1 MIPKDAIMNDI
12 KGLNILVVDDATA
25 VQRLLTRQITR
36 QQHRCHCAG
45 TLREAAYLIDEQSF
59 DLIFLDIFLPDGNG
73 IDFIGVCRE
82 QPKKPPLIV
91 MITGS
96 DDLTTVE
103 EAMMKGAWDYL
114 QKPFDV
120 ERVDQLFDRAQ
131 ALKNVSEENVT
142 LTTLTSSIIGE
153 SQAIQGAL
161 QILGQAAPKDVNV
174 LITGDSGTGKE
185 LFAHEL
191 HRQSHRTDHPFV
203 VVDCAVLP
211 ESLIE
216 SILFGHIKGA
226 FTGATSDR
234 KGLILQAEKG
244 TLFLDEIGEL
254 PLEIQKK
261 FLRVLQERTISP
273 LGGKE
278 IISVDFRLVC
288 ATNRNLTEMV
298 EDSTFRLDLYHRI
311 STFPIHLPSIKVRQN
326 DVILLTQ
333 FFIEKLC
340 KQHQCPIRECSEPFF
355 AAIKNYDWPG
365 NVRELRNVM
374 EHIILTTSERILYPD
389 HLPSDIRSVIL
400 KTMFSKNR
408 KKRIPSSHQS
418 MGSSNIEFSPTIQE
432 DQGLSMDEG
441 IAALLAKG
449 ESIPDLKTIRQEAI
463 EQVENR
469 YLKTV
474 LSHTKG
480 NTTEA
485 MALSGIAKS
494 QFYRLLKKYDLS

>member
-25 VQRLLTRQITR
+25 VQRLLVRHTTR
-36 QQHRCHCAG
+36 HHHACHCAG

-73 IDFIGVCRE
+73 IDFISVCRE

-120 ERVDQLFDRAQ
+120 ERVDQLFDRAEV
-131 ALKNVSEENVT
+131 LKKVPDENARLIP
-142 LTTLTSSIIGE
+142 LTPAIIGE

-161 QILGQAAPKDVNV
+161 QILGQAATKDVNV

-216 SILFGHIKGA
+216 SILFGHIRGA

-298 EDSTFRLDLYHRI
+298 EAGTFRLDLYHRI
-311 STFPIHLPSIKVRQN
+311 STFPIHLPSIKARQN

-355 AAIKNYDWPG
+355 DAIKNYDWPG

-374 EHIILTTSERILYPD
+374 EHMILTTSERILYPD
-389 HLPSDIRSVIL
+389 HLPSDIRAMVL
-400 KTMFSKNR
+400 KTMFA
-408 KKRIPSSHQS
+408 KKKKQPTPCSGQT
-418 MGSSNIEFSPTIQE
+418 MGSPDLSLLPTTQE
-432 DQGLSMDEG
+432 VQRGAMDDG
-441 IAALLAKG
+441 IADLLAKG
-449 ESIPDLKTIRQEAI
+449 ESIPPLKTIRQEAI
-463 EQVENR
+463 EQVEKR
-469 YLKTV
+469 YLHTV

-480 NTTEA
+480 NTSEA

-494 QFYRLLKKYDLS
+494 QFYRLLKKYRLS